1 MPKSFPLQHR
11 KRCRRWRQNP
21 GLGIHRSTLG
31 LEVGLEPGNTQ
42 RRWSTG
48 TWPPML
54 IRIRL
59 RYPYV
64 CKSDQVCGFQT
75 WTILFYFPYHLWCL
89 CLLKNPTVVTQT
101 THWCRQTFR
110 YHTCPYKDTM
120 DTIQNGLMVVYL
132 NTRTYSYQDPHDD
145 MHCPYFYHPIACF
158 LFRDVPC
165 FQPFFLQSSTLKVG
179 SKSSSAQ
186 MTAGWWFQTFGL
198 FSISYMG
205 CHPSH
210 WLSHFSRWL
219 KHVKTTNQTESWFF
233 STRWSTSDKLPADL
247 RKWWGSQGQRE

>member
-1 MPKSFPLQHR
+1 
-11 KRCRRWRQNP
+11 
-21 GLGIHRSTLG
+21 
-31 LEVGLEPGNTQ
+31 
-42 RRWSTG
+42 
-48 TWPPML
+48 
-54 IRIRL
+54 
-59 RYPYV
+59 
-64 CKSDQVCGFQT
+64 
-75 WTILFYFPYHLWCL
+75 
-89 CLLKNPTVVTQT
+89 
-101 THWCRQTFR
+101 
-110 YHTCPYKDTM
+110 M

-210 WLSHFSRWL
+210 
-219 KHVKTTNQTESWFF
+219 
-233 STRWSTSDKLPADL
+233 
-247 RKWWGSQGQRE
+247 